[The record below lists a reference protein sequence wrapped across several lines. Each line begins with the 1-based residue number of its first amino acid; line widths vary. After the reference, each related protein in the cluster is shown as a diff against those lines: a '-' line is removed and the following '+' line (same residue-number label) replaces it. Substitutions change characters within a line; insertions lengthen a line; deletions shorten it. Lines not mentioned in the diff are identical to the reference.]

1 MLAEMSRKIPERPS
15 HDETSMIVN
24 RFTTLDQLET
34 LRSRWA
40 ELYRLDP
47 QSNLFLSW
55 DWLYACLASE
65 KKPWVILGVRRGE
78 GPYLAFLPLSFAR
91 HARLGFAFHRELR
104 LGPGPRADFTGM
116 LGLPGDEDHFIPALA
131 REIELLPWDSLTLA
145 NCADRRVV
153 SLVAEFDSSRYR
165 FVAADS
171 TPCPFLKLPATWD
184 SYLATRGPATRAT
197 LRKHLRRI
205 ERLPGYRLHFAPPSE
220 AESAIEGL
228 LRLHSARWKQSSQ
241 KWHRRFGEFF
251 AKCYASGRF
260 AVCAIYQGTTLVA
273 AQGFFIDAAQRRV
286 VAYMIA
292 HNPQY
297 SRYSPG
303 TMLMCASIRRAIE
316 HGYESYS
323 FSLGAQPYKISFAT
337 DVAYITNAKLWRRSV
352 RASARFRSGQALA
365 AAKGFAR
372 RLLLPARR
380 AHAGLLL
387 EG

>member
-184 SYLATRGPATRAT
+184 SISPPEVRRRG
-197 LRKHLRRI
+197 
-205 ERLPGYRLHFAPPSE
+205 LPCVSIC
-220 AESAIEGL
+220 AE
-228 LRLHSARWKQSSQ
+228 
-241 KWHRRFGEFF
+241 
-251 AKCYASGRF
+251 
-260 AVCAIYQGTTLVA
+260 
-273 AQGFFIDAAQRRV
+273 
-286 VAYMIA
+286 
-292 HNPQY
+292 
-297 SRYSPG
+297 
-303 TMLMCASIRRAIE
+303 
-316 HGYESYS
+316 
-323 FSLGAQPYKISFAT
+323 
-337 DVAYITNAKLWRRSV
+337 
-352 RASARFRSGQALA
+352 
-365 AAKGFAR
+365 
-372 RLLLPARR
+372 
-380 AHAGLLL
+380 
-387 EG
+387 

>member
-1 MLAEMSRKIPERPS
+1 MLA
-15 HDETSMIVN
+15 DMIVN
-24 RFTTLDQLET
+24 RFTTLDQLDA

-47 QSNLFLSW
+47 HSNLFLSW

-65 KKPWVILGVRRGE
+65 KRPWIILGVRRGE
-78 GPYLAFLPLSFAR
+78 APYLAFLPLSFAR
-91 HARLGFAFHRELR
+91 HPRLGSPFHRELR
-104 LGPGPRADFTGM
+104 LGPGPRADFTGL
-116 LGLPGDEDHFIPALA
+116 LGLPGEEAHFIPALA

-145 NCADRRVV
+145 NCADGRVV
-153 SLVAEFDSSRYR
+153 SLVAEFSSSRYR

-171 TPCPFLKLPATWD
+171 TPTPFVKLPSTWD

-205 ERLPGYRLHFAPPSE
+205 ERLPGYRLHFAQPSE
-220 AESAIEGL
+220 AESAIEDL
-228 LRLHSARWKQSSQ
+228 LRLHSARWKQSFQ
-241 KWHRRFGEFF
+241 KWHRLFGEFF

-273 AQGFFIDAAQRRV
+273 AQGFFIDTPQRRI

-292 HNPQY
+292 HNPEY
-297 SRYSPG
+297 SRFSPG
-303 TMLMCASIRRAIE
+303 TMLMCASIRHAIE

-323 FSLGAQPYKISFAT
+323 FSLGAQPYKVSFAT

-352 RASARFRSGQALA
+352 RASARFRGGQAIK

-372 RLLLPARR
+372 KLLLPGRR
-380 AHAGLLL
+380 AHAGLLV